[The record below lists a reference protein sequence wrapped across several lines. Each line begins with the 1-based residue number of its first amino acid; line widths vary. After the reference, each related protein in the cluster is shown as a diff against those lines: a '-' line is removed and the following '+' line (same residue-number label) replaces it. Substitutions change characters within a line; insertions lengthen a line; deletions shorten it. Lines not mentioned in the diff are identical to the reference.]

1 MVVMN
6 LDLGQQ
12 LHQFDYT
19 DTFKNHSGVLCWLAG
34 NEMAKK

>member
-1 MVVMN
+1 MVAMN
-6 LDLGQQ
+6 LGLGQE

-19 DTFKNHSGVLCWLAG
+19 DTFKNHPGVLYWLAG